1 MNEIKKYKTIQSS
14 IRKKFDEEVN
24 RHMEYGWELLDG
36 GFCSTKS
43 FGSDSFSQV
52 VIWTDEKD
60 KEIDFY
66 ENGRKSIEGLFI
78 DGKKVGL
85 WTEWYSSG
93 LKMSEK
99 YHHDG
104 EQTVDVVT
112 WDINGNLEYKCS
124 YKNWELHGTYTEWDC
139 KTGYKNYESIYNDGK
154 LDGLTI
160 FWDEEGNIT
169 RECMYKNDKPIDS
182 NFGLDWIL
190 RHY

>member
-1 MNEIKKYKTIQSS
+1 MIIKKYKTIQSS
-14 IRKKFDEEVN
+14 HKTHFDKLVN
-24 RHMEYGWELLDG
+24 KHLEYGWELLDD

-52 VIWTDEKD
+52 VIWKDEKD
-60 KEIDFY
+60 KEIDFH

-78 DGKKVGL
+78 DGKKIGL

-99 YHHDG
+99 YHHYG
-104 EQTVDVVT
+104 ERTVDVVT
-112 WDINGNLEYKCS
+112 WDIKGNLECKCS
-124 YKNWELHGTYTEWDC
+124 YNNWELHGTYTKWDC
-139 KTGYKNYESIYNDGK
+139 KTGNKYYESTYNDGK

-169 RECMYKNDKPIDS
+169 RECMYKNDKPMDS